1 MKFALLTLLVA
12 TASTAEEGSAA
23 NPPPPA
29 PPSAADS
36 VVAAA
41 FQKDI
46 GTKVAEVQSAT
57 SSWSSLAAP
66 GLALVALAALAFAL
80 TRKRTRSSRNIT
92 LIESAA
98 LGPKRTLVIADV
110 MGERL
115 VLGVSEAGIAV
126 LSARPA
132 PQPEPAPFVIPPAM
146 IVPPAVVAAPAEKMN
161 FLDRMLGR
169 VPQAQT
175 APMNFDE
182 ALRDSLEDQELRAKL
197 ALGQRS
203 VVP

>member
-1 MKFALLTLLVA
+1 MLATIIALSVA
-12 TASTAEEGSAA
+12 ATPSTAEEGSAA

-29 PPSAADS
+29 PPSAADT

-41 FQKDI
+41 FTQVI
-46 GTKVAEVQSAT
+46 GTKAPELESNAG
-57 SSWSSLAAP
+57 SLVAP

-80 TRKRTRSSRNIT
+80 SRRKSTSTRNIT
-92 LIESAA
+92 VLERAS
-98 LGPKRTLVIADV
+98 LGPKRSIVVADV

-126 LSARPA
+126 LSTRPA
-132 PQPEPAPFVIPPAM
+132 PAPEPQPYVIPAPT
-146 IVPPAVVAAPAEKMN
+146 PVVTAAPKMG
-161 FLDRMLGR
+161 FFDRVLGR
-169 VPQAQT
+169 VPA
-175 APMNFDE
+175 APASFDE
-182 ALRDSLEDQELRAKL
+182 ALRDSVEDQELRAKL